1 LGSCRGKDIIN
12 SPKLKIQENNSG
24 IVFTVKAVPHSSK
37 TAIAGL
43 LDDMLKVKVA
53 ASPEKGKANAEVLAL
68 LAKKLG
74 LKKKSISITK
84 GLTNPVKIIQVHGIS
99 AEDLLNKL
107 DVS

>member
-1 LGSCRGKDIIN
+1 MPSLRIDNIN
-12 SPKLKIQENNSG
+12 DG
-24 IVFTVKAVPHSSK
+24 VVFTVKAVPHSSK

-53 ASPEKGKANAEVLAL
+53 APPEKGKTNAEVIAL

-84 GLTNPVKIIQVHGIS
+84 GLTNPVKIIRVYGIS